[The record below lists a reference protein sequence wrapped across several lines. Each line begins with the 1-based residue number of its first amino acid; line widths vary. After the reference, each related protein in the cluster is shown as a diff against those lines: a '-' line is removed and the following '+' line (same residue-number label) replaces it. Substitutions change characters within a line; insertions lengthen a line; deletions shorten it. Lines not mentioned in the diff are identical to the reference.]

1 MVQGGLKSS
10 RSSVN
15 MMAGIAWKPKS
26 GKKGSCNS
34 SGNKRR
40 LSMRL
45 IPQYRM
51 LTRTSNGVEHTEM
64 MFLALKRARLYVRSA
79 KRPSTILASA
89 SARPMMVKN

>member
-1 MVQGGLKSS
+1 MLDFLDPSKNNLVEYSTYDWLNEKQYSIHAQYPKARAVLSIMAPWNLMVQGGLKSS

-26 GKKGSCNS
+26 GKNGSCSS

-45 IPQYRM
+45 MPQ
-51 LTRTSNGVEHTEM
+51 
-64 MFLALKRARLYVRSA
+64 
-79 KRPSTILASA
+79 
-89 SARPMMVKN
+89 